1 MDIAQWKG
9 RIFGIMQCDIC
20 KYADIEFING
30 IPTGHCMFGYE
41 GTSYNK
47 EGLDFYYRPDKFK
60 CPKEKYNGRN

>member
-1 MDIAQWKG
+1 
-9 RIFGIMQCDIC
+9 MQCDIC